1 MYVFNCRI
9 NVHFCVVHLHV
20 LWLIWCVLP
29 ITEEHF
35 RKNGLCLY
43 FSLLIAV
50 MVPSLVS
57 ETVLLVTEPLSAQW
71 CGNLTGGL

>member
-1 MYVFNCRI
+1 MYIFVLYIFMFCGSYGVFS
-9 NVHFCVVHLHV
+9 L
-20 LWLIWCVLP
+20 VLP